1 MDKALSQ
8 LNNYLP
14 PMIKQAIAGLSPM
27 QQATLEEIRFNINTP
42 LLLRFNHQEAFLQA
56 ENGLVITDEKP
67 IICDNEIMRSLLLLI
82 SDNSFYALDEELR
95 RGYITLPGGHR
106 AGLCGRVILENSLVK
121 GLRDISSVNIRL
133 ARPIYG
139 AAKKILPYLTIG
151 HDIGST
157 LIIAAPRAGKSTLLR
172 DLIFQLSEGTYL
184 PAKRVGIVDERSE
197 LAALHRGIPQLKV
210 GIRSDILDGCPKA
223 EGLMMMIR
231 SMSPQVL
238 ACDEIGRPEDAL
250 ALREAANAGIKVL
263 ATAHGESLEQLMS
276 RPVLSDLLQ
285 AKDFERLVF
294 LSRRKGPGTI
304 EAIYDAALK
313 PLLKGDI
320 LC

>member
-1 MDKALSQ
+1 MNKELAQ

-14 PMIKQAIAGLSPM
+14 PLIKQAIADLSPM
-27 QQATLEEIRFNINTP
+27 QQATIEEIRFNINSP
-42 LLLRFNHQEAFLQA
+42 LLLRFNDQEGFLQA
-56 ENGLVITDEKP
+56 ENGLVIADEKP

-106 AGLCGRVILENSLVK
+106 AGLCGRVTLENGLVK
-121 GLRDISSVNIRL
+121 GIRDISSVNIRL

-139 AAKKILPYLTIG
+139 SALKLLPYLTIG
-151 HDIGST
+151 TDIGSS
-157 LIIAAPRAGKSTLLR
+157 LIVAAPRAGKSTLLR
-172 DLIFQLSEGTYL
+172 DLIYQLSEGTYL
-184 PAKRVGIVDERSE
+184 MPKRVGVVDERSE
-197 LAALHRGIPQLKV
+197 LAALYRGIPQLDIGK
-210 GIRSDILDGCPKA
+210 RSDILDGCPKA

-238 ACDEIGRPEDAL
+238 ACDEIGRMEDAL

-263 ATAHGESLEQLMS
+263 ATAHGDSPEQLMS
-276 RPVLSDLLQ
+276 RPVLSDILK
-285 AKDFERLVF
+285 AGDFERIIF

-304 EAIYDAALK
+304 ESIYDGNLK
-313 PLLKGDI
+313 PLLRGDI